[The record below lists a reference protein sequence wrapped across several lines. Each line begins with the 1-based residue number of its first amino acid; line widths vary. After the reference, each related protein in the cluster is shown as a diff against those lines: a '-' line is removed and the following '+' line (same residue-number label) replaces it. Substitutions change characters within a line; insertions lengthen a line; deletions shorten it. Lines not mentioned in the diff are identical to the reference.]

1 MCVRAA
7 AIPRCGGFTSGQIG
21 GIVAGLGS
29 QGVVH
34 LYRHHDAL
42 RGTWSS
48 AVPVATVPMHH
59 VFLAITFL
67 GVTGLV
73 FGSLIALERMIGG

>member
-1 MCVRAA
+1 M
-7 AIPRCGGFTSGQIG
+7 G
-21 GIVAGLGS
+21 
-29 QGVVH
+29 
-34 LYRHHDAL
+34 
-42 RGTWSS
+42 
-48 AVPVATVPMHH
+48 MHH